1 MLLFNRTCEE
11 LTGFPRR
18 RDGRPPDLGLRD
30 RPDERELAS
39 TEISVGAHLA
49 PAGASADEAVAAAD
63 GRMYAEKRTAPE
75 RTAPEPRRVPR

>member
-11 LTGFPRR
+11 LTGFRA
-18 RDGRPPDLGLRD
+18 DEVVGRPIWDTVIV
-30 RPDERELAS
+30 PDERELAS

-75 RTAPEPRRVPR
+75 RTAPETRRVPR